1 MLAVV
6 VKANKAHD
14 DDLMDLVTSTN
25 KQTKQTNKW
34 IMWDL
39 VASTNKQN
47 DYVHLVVVSTNKMMM
62 IICIPVPTR
71 VLVGTDTIRPN
82 FESWGIFLFSIIAPF
97 FFFLRQLGFVGL
109 AYHQGKTI

>member
-1 MLAVV
+1 MLAFLV

-14 DDLMDLVTSTN
+14 DDLMDLVTFTN

-47 DYVHLVVVSTNKMMM
+47 DYVHLVVVSTNKMM
-62 IICIPVPTR
+62 IICIPGANKGAR
-71 VLVGTDTIRPN
+71 WHGHHRPN
-82 FESWGIFLFSIIAPF
+82 LSLGYLPLFNHCTLLLFQAI
-97 FFFLRQLGFVGL
+97 GFCRPCL
-109 AYHQGKTI
+109 TTKATI